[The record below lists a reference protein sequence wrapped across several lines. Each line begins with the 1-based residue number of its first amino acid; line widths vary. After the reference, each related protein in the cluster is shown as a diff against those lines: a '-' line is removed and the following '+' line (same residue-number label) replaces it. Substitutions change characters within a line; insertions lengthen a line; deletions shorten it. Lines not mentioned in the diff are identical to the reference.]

1 MYPVHD
7 WAEVHRLYHREG
19 RSKSAIAKHLSMS
32 RNTVT
37 RLLSLEVPPRYE
49 RAPAGSLLDPFTE
62 VIADMLRGDP
72 GIPSSVVL
80 QHLQRRG
87 YEGRK
92 TILKDHL
99 KRVRPLFA
107 TATSRQR
114 TSYAPGE
121 IGQFDWWHL
130 PIEIPVGKNRYRK
143 PYGLVAS
150 LPHSAAHEAV
160 FTLSKTTGDFCP
172 ALVSSLERFGGVPE
186 AGVFDNDSSIVASGT
201 GRKAVLHDEVAALF
215 GHLHMRPITL
225 GGGCPE
231 SKGQVE
237 RTIGYLETSFLPLRK
252 FCSLQDLQNQH
263 DWWVQDIAH
272 RRHHRR
278 VGAKVADA
286 YNVERGFLAALPS
299 PLPDTDQ
306 RWETKATKDIFIR
319 VHDVDYSIPPG
330 LAGRRLSV
338 RLSLEEVVVFLEGHE
353 IARHR
358 RSFVPADVVLT
369 PAHARGLRLAREAR
383 TQLQSGDVTVPC
395 PDLSRYD
402 VLAGA
407 AP

>member
-19 RSKSAIAKHLSMS
+19 RSKTAIARHLGMS

-37 RLLSLEVPPRYE
+37 RLLSLDAPPRYE
-49 RAPAGSLLDPFTE
+49 RAPTGSLLEPFKDS
-62 VIADMLRGDP
+62 IADMLRDDP
-72 GIPSSVVL
+72 EVPASVVL
-80 QHLQRRG
+80 EHLQQRG

-99 KRVRPLFA
+99 KEVRPLFA
-107 TATSRQR
+107 IPDSRQR

-130 PIEIPVGKNRYRK
+130 PIQIPVGKDRYRK
-143 PYGLVAS
+143 PYGLVSS

-172 ALVSSLERFGGVPE
+172 AFLSSLERFGGVPE

-201 GRKAVLHDEVAALF
+201 GRNAILHHEVAALF
-215 GHLHMRPITL
+215 GHLQLKPITL

-237 RTIGYLETSFLPLRK
+237 RTIGYLETSFLPLRT
-252 FCSLQDLQNQH
+252 FGSIEDLQDQH
-263 DWWVQDIAH
+263 DWWAKETAH
-272 RRHHRR
+272 RRYHRR
-278 VGAKVADA
+278 VGAPVQDA
-286 YNVERGFLAALPS
+286 YNVERSFLAALPS
-299 PLPDTDQ
+299 PLPDTDE
-306 RWETKATKDIFIR
+306 RLETRATKDIFIR
-319 VHDVDYSIPPG
+319 VRDVDYSIPPG
-330 LAGRRLSV
+330 LSGRRLSV
-338 RLSLEEVVVFLEGHE
+338 RLSLTEVVVLLEGHE

-358 RSFVPADVVLT
+358 RSFVPADVVLA
-369 PAHARGLRLAREAR
+369 PGHARALRLARAAKR
-383 TQLQSGDVTVPC
+383 QLANRDVELAP
-395 PDLSRYD
+395 PQLSRYD
-402 VLAGA
+402 ELVGA
-407 AP
+407 TP

>member
-1 MYPVHD
+1 VYPVHE

-19 RSKSAIAKHLSMS
+19 RSKTSIGKQLGMS

-37 RLLSLEVPPRYE
+37 RLLSLDAPPRYE
-49 RAPAGSLLDPFTE
+49 RAPTGSLLDPFKE
-62 VIADMLRGDP
+62 VVAELLGDDP
-72 GIPSSVVL
+72 EVPASVVL
-80 QHLQRRG
+80 EHLQRRG

-92 TILKDHL
+92 TILKDYL
-99 KRVRPLFA
+99 KKVRPLFV
-107 TATSRQR
+107 TADSRQR

-130 PIEIPVGKNRYRK
+130 PIEIPVGKDRYRK

-150 LPHSAAHEAV
+150 LPHSAAHETV
-160 FTLSKTTGDFCP
+160 FTFSKTTGDFCP
-172 ALVSSLERFGGVPE
+172 AFVSSLERFGGVPQ

-215 GHLHMRPITL
+215 GQLRMKPITL

-237 RTIGYLETSFLPLRK
+237 RTIGYLETSFLPLRA
-252 FCSLQDLQNQH
+252 FCSLEDLQNQH
-263 DWWVQDIAH
+263 DWWARDVAH

-278 VGAKVADA
+278 VGAKVRDA

-306 RWETKATKDIFIR
+306 RLETKAPKDIFIR
-319 VHDVDYSIPPG
+319 VRDVDYSIPPG
-330 LAGRRLSV
+330 LTNRRVSV
-338 RLSLEEVVVFLEGHE
+338 RLSLEEVVIFLEGHE

-358 RSFVPADVVLT
+358 RSFVPADVVLA
-369 PAHARGLRLAREAR
+369 PAHARGLRLARDAKS
-383 TQLQSGDVTVPC
+383 QLQSGDVAVPC

-402 VLAGA
+402 ALLGA
-407 AP
+407 TP